1 MTMTET
7 PPTGTENLPVVAEE
21 EEADESRRNKWIAA
35 GAAVGIGSAALVAAL
50 LYARS
55 KGKADK
61 DAGEME

>member
-35 GAAVGIGSAALVAAL
+35 VGIGSAALVAAL

-55 KGKADK
+55 KGKAEK
-61 DAGEME
+61 DAGETE